1 MDFKDK
7 LVRIRATL
15 NLSQE
20 HLARALNVA
29 FVTLNRWENGHTKPG
44 KKTMMQID
52 DFCKAKGITF
62 DEVK

>member
-1 MDFKDK
+1 MELKEK

-20 HLARALNVA
+20 QLARALNVA
-29 FVTLNRWENGHTKPG
+29 FVTLNRWENGHTKPS

-52 DFCKAKGITF
+52 DFCKAKGIAF
-62 DEVK
+62 WEAK